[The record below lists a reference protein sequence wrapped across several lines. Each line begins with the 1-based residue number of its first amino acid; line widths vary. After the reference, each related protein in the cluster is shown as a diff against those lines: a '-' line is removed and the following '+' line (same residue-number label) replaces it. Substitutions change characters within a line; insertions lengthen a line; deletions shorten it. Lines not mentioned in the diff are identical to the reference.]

1 MTHPAPTARPRD
13 LSTAHGDPA
22 EGWPMTAP
30 DDATRLWTTTRPTE
44 AQHEALRRIGGRW
57 LVSAWGYPRWAVQ
70 VVDHTD
76 DAVFAPDRWVALSHE
91 GVPIPL
97 PGL

>member
-1 MTHPAPTARPRD
+1 MIAPA
-13 LSTAHGDPA
+13 
-22 EGWPMTAP
+22 
-30 DDATRLWTTTRPTE
+30 DATRLWTTTRPTE
-44 AQHEALRRIGGRW
+44 AQQEALRRIGGRW

-91 GVPIPL
+91 GAPIPL